1 MVTGTL
7 PGDHTRLT
15 ATMRP
20 RSLAF
25 RVRSPPLVFPPME
38 EPPIY
43 PDLKDASVLVT
54 GGGSGIGA
62 ALVEGFA
69 RQGARV
75 AFIDIARSESEALAS
90 RLGAETGRA
99 PLFVEA
105 DLADVP
111 ALEAAIRRAENENG
125 AIEVLVNNAARDD
138 RNEVGGYSAAEWDAN
153 HAVNLRP
160 HFFTAQAAAGGMKQ
174 RGKGAIINF
183 SSISFM
189 INGSEYPVYAAAKA
203 GIIGLTKS
211 LAGALGPHGIRVNAI
226 APGWVMTERQKELW
240 VTEEALAGF
249 VERQCLR
256 REMVPGDLVG
266 PCLFLASDASAMITA
281 QTLIVDGGVM

>member
-1 MVTGTL
+1 MPKPAGRRFSSKPTL
-7 PGDHTRLT
+7 P
-15 ATMRP
+15 M
-20 RSLAF
+20 F
-25 RVRSPPLVFPPME
+25 R
-38 EPPIY
+38 
-43 PDLKDASVLVT
+43 
-54 GGGSGIGA
+54 
-62 ALVEGFA
+62 
-69 RQGARV
+69 
-75 AFIDIARSESEALAS
+75 
-90 RLGAETGRA
+90 
-99 PLFVEA
+99 
-105 DLADVP
+105 
-111 ALEAAIRRAENENG
+111 ALEAAVARAEQKNG

-160 HFFTAQAAAGGMKQ
+160 HFFTAQAVAEGMKQ

-189 INGSEYPVYAAAKA
+189 INGSEYPVYAARQGRHYRADQVAGRRARASRHPRQCHRAGLGDDGAPEKA
-203 GIIGLTKS
+203 
-211 LAGALGPHGIRVNAI
+211 
-226 APGWVMTERQKELW
+226 M

-281 QTLIVDGGVM
+281 QALIVDGGVMWSSATVSIFCDQCLRTG